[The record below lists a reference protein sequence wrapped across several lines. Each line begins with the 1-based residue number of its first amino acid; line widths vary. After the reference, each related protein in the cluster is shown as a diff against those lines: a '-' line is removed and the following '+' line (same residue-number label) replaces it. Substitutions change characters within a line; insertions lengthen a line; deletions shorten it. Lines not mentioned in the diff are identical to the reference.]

1 MKKIKRHKSCNSIK
15 LTKNPS
21 PRKQRHTL
29 TARACP
35 LLSGVSREPL
45 ACCVSWGQKDDM
57 MKCATARDRAGGP
70 EATSCFSNHPAAWLN
85 LQSCSVVRLKEA
97 AWRANLEVAWCDLIF
112 FAWMVEGRIQKVGRL
127 IGFPQRSVGL
137 MTTEAH
143 GSEASVIKG
152 GRGRAV
158 CMMGT
163 KLPGSSNKVCT

>member
-1 MKKIKRHKSCNSIK
+1 MGNLCHGKKLLKDPDISKGYMKKIKRHKSCNSIK

-21 PRKQRHTL
+21 PQKQRHTL

-57 MKCATARDRAGGP
+57 MMCATARDRAGGP

-85 LQSCSVVRLKEA
+85 LQSCSVVRLKDA

-112 FAWMVEGRIQKVGRL
+112 LLGWWKEESRRL
-127 IGFPQRSVGL
+127 GDWLDSLNVLWG
-137 MTTEAH
+137 
-143 GSEASVIKG
+143 
-152 GRGRAV
+152 
-158 CMMGT
+158 
-163 KLPGSSNKVCT
+163 